1 MANKK
6 GIEDVV
12 YFDAD
17 KVSKKLTKVAGV
29 IFILFIVVFGGF
41 ALFAYKN
48 MQPIDKKDD
57 NTIEFVVGDG
67 WGSSKVLDELYKA
80 KLIKEPTIAKIFL
93 KISPVQGMKKGTYQL
108 SKSMGVFD
116 MLEMIEKGDS
126 LGEKGKMVQFIE
138 GKRFPYY
145 ANKIAEEFGF
155 TQEEVINKAKDK
167 EFLNKLIEKYW
178 FIDESILNDKLYYP
192 LEGYVFADTYSFK
205 ADSTIEEILTRMIDG
220 LDAKVTPYKNEIEV
234 SKYSF
239 HDLLTLASV
248 VELEAVTADDRKEVA
263 GVFINRLNAGD
274 SLGSDVTTYYGVRK
288 DITESLYNRE
298 INECNDYNTRGQ
310 CNKGVLPV
318 GPIASPRLDS
328 IVAAIEPNQTKN
340 YYFVADTSN
349 KLYFAETEAGHQANI
364 AELKRKGIWPE

>member
-1 MANKK
+1 MASKK
-6 GIEDVV
+6 TIEDII

-17 KVSKKLTKVAGV
+17 KVSKKITKVFKV
-29 IFILFIVVFGGF
+29 IFILCIVVFGIF
-41 ALFAYKN
+41 VFIAYRSMSPLN
-48 MQPIDKKDD
+48 SKDD
-57 NTIEFVVGDG
+57 KTVSFVVEDG
-67 WGSSKVLDELYKA
+67 WGSSRVLDELYAA
-80 KLIKEPTIAKIFL
+80 KLINNPVLAKILL
-93 KISPVQGMKKGTYQL
+93 KIHPVEGMKKGTYQL
-108 SKSMGVFD
+108 SKSMSVFD
-116 MLEMIEKGDS
+116 MLDMIESGNS

-145 ANKIAEEFGF
+145 ASKIAEEFGF
-155 TQEEVINKAKDK
+155 TQEEVIEKAKDK

-192 LEGYVFADTYSFK
+192 LEGYIFADTYSFK
-205 ADSTIEEILTRMIDG
+205 TDSTIEEVLTRMIDG
-220 LDAKVTPYKNEIEV
+220 LESKIEPYKDEIQV

-239 HDLLTLASV
+239 HSLLTLASV
-248 VELEAVTADDRKEVA
+248 VELEAVTAEDRKEVA

-328 IVAAIEPNQTKN
+328 IVAAIEPNETKN

-349 KLYFAETEAGHQANI
+349 KLYFAETEAGHQTNI